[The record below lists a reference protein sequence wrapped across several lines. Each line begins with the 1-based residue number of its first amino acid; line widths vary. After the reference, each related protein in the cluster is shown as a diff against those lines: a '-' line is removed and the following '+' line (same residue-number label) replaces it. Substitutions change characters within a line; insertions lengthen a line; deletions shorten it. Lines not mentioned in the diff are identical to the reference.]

1 MTRAAAVPSEPGATR
16 ASRGDELVLELRDGI
31 TAGVLRPGDQLSET
45 ALAERHGVSRNT
57 LREAFRALVQEGL
70 LVHRPHRGVFVA
82 VPSLSAI
89 IDIYRV
95 RRLIEGP
102 ALEMTFP
109 QHPASLRMRA
119 AVERAQAA
127 REAGDWPAVGTANM
141 AFHAAVVDLADS
153 ERLTRLFAQLAA
165 ELRLAF
171 GLLDDPEFL
180 HAPYLDQN
188 VRILELFEAGQRAEA
203 AALLDAYL
211 VQSERTILAA
221 YARHLKEHPDPSA
234 G

>member
-1 MTRAAAVPSEPGATR
+1 MTRADAEATDPGAGR
-16 ASRGDELVLELRDGI
+16 PSRGDKVVVALREEI
-31 TAGVLRPGDQLSET
+31 TAGVLRPGDRLSET
-45 ALAERHGVSRNT
+45 TLADRHGVSRNT
-57 LREAFRALVQEGL
+57 LREAFRALAQEGL

-109 QHPASLRMRA
+109 QHPASLRMRR
-119 AVERAQAA
+119 AVETAQTARAT
-127 REAGDWPAVGTANM
+127 GDWPAVGTANM

-153 ERLTRLFAQLAA
+153 ERLTRLFAQLSA

-188 VRILELFEAGQRAEA
+188 VRILELFESGQRAEA

-221 YARHLKEHPDPSA
+221 YARHLAQHPDPSVS
-234 G
+234 